1 MLRTHRTIARKP
13 GFKQFCLLIA
23 AAAAASI
30 PGLCAPPQDDGKTLL
45 APGLPRE
52 AISRSNAFLVAYDGQ
67 SYLFNPSAGI
77 VQAPFLRNV
86 YKPFGFSY
94 NSRYVLYLKSNG
106 RLPTF
111 SLYTYDLDTGT
122 DTLLSEDS
130 VQFAAWSPTTL
141 DVAYV
146 AYDGTSEFRVVLLD
160 IASRTKTEVAR
171 GYIDP
176 DALDWSAD
184 GRQLAFLERGLSTK
198 PGGIFIAGSAPS
210 LQPRPLF
217 QKPASSPQQRRSRQ
231 GCRTGP
237 PGCPP

>member
-146 AYDGTSEFRVVLLD
+146 AYDGASEFRVVLLD

-184 GRQLAFLERGLSTK
+184 GRELLYVSVAPLSSSGFHNHQFEHTLNRYQIRQK
-198 PGGIFIAGSAPS
+198 SVHS
-210 LQPRPLF
+210 LD
-217 QKPASSPQQRRSRQ
+217 QQR
-231 GCRTGP
+231 P
-237 PGCPP
+237 PLDRRLVANQTK